1 MSSPWLQAGV
11 HVRRLGEDAGLNEWM
26 ELSMH
31 RGRVLPLAL
40 VLLCGNALAQQIPQA
55 RDVPYAPGPIQV
67 EIDATRLGQRIF
79 RVRQTIPVQAGPL
92 VLLYP
97 QWIPGNHAPRGPIE
111 KIAGIRFTANGQP
124 VAWTRDPLNVYAFHL
139 DVPAGASTLAAQY
152 DYLTPTDPV
161 QGRVVMTPAM
171 LNLQWNAVLLYPAG
185 HAQSQVLFDARVTY
199 PPGWQAGTALEVER
213 REGDTVV
220 YKRVPLEVLADSPVY
235 AGRHYRQIDLA
246 PGSKV
251 PVRLNVVADDPK
263 MLEGKPEHI
272 AQHRALVA
280 QSLKLFGSQH
290 YNHYD
295 FLLSLSNQMA
305 GNGLEHQRSSE
316 NGQPVGYFSE
326 WDKTKGSGD
335 LLAHEFT
342 HSWNGKYRR
351 PAGQDV
357 ADFNTPLD
365 DSLLW
370 VYEGQTTYWGTVLN
384 ARSGL
389 RSPEL
394 SRDALALV
402 VATYRDN
409 RPGMAWRSVQ
419 DTTYDPIIAARRPKP
434 YPNYQLSEDYYRAG
448 QMIWLEADVLI
459 RSATGNR
466 KSLDNFARAFFGVDD
481 GKWQHPDHYDF
492 EDIAAALN
500 GVYAHDWPRFLRD
513 RLDGRAPITNGLE
526 ASGWK
531 LVYRDEPNA
540 LAKASA
546 GDAGNYT
553 YSLGLVLAKDG
564 KVGDVRWDS
573 PAFAA
578 GIGTGMTVIAVNDV
592 EYSDEAMKSA
602 IKATKGGNAP
612 VRVLLKEFD
621 RYRTVSI
628 DYRGGPRYPALERI
642 EGKPDYLTP
651 ILTARK

>member
-1 MSSPWLQAGV
+1 M
-11 HVRRLGEDAGLNEWM
+11 RRGPV
-26 ELSMH
+26 LS
-31 RGRVLPLAL
+31 LAV
-40 VLLCGNALAQQIPQA
+40 VLLLAGNAVAQHIPTT
-55 RDVPYAPGPIQV
+55 RDVPYTPGPIQV
-67 EIDATRLGQRIF
+67 EVDATNLGQRIF
-79 RVRQTIPVQAGPL
+79 TVRQTIPVQAGPL

-111 KIAGIRFTANGQP
+111 KIAGIRFSAGTSAANGR
-124 VAWTRDPLNVYAFHL
+124 VLEWKRDPLNVHAFHL
-139 DVPAGASTLAAQY
+139 DIPAGATTLVAEY

-161 QGRVVMTPAM
+161 QGRVVMTPSM

-185 HAQSQVLFDARVTY
+185 HAQWQVLFDARVKY
-199 PPGWQAGTALEVER
+199 PAGWQAATALDVAR
-213 REGDTVV
+213 REGDTIV
-220 YKRVPLEVLADSPVY
+220 YKRVPLEILADSPVF
-235 AGRHYRQIDLA
+235 AGKHFKQIDLA
-246 PGSKV
+246 PGARV
-251 PVRLNVVADDPK
+251 PVRLNVVADEAR
-263 MLEGKPEHI
+263 MLEAKPGHVE
-272 AQHRALVA
+272 QHRALVA

-290 YNHYD
+290 YDHYD
-295 FLLSLSNQMA
+295 FLLSLTSQMSSI
-305 GNGLEHQRSSE
+305 GLEHQRSSE

-326 WDKTKGSGD
+326 WDDKKGTSD

-351 PAGQDV
+351 PAGQQV

-394 SRDALALV
+394 SRDSLAQV

-409 RPGMAWRSVQ
+409 RPGLAWRDVQ
-419 DTTYDPIIAARRPKP
+419 DTTLDPVIAARRPKP

-466 KSLDNFARAFFGVDD
+466 KSLDDFASAFFGDGD
-481 GKWQHPDHYDF
+481 GKWQRPDYYDF
-492 EDIAAALN
+492 EDVVAALN
-500 GVYAHDWPRFLRD
+500 GVHAHDWTRFLRD
-513 RLDGRAPITNGLE
+513 RLDGRTPITNGIE
-526 ASGWK
+526 ASGWR
-531 LVYRDEPNA
+531 LVYRDAPNA
-540 LAKASA
+540 LAKANA
-546 GDAGNYT
+546 GDAGNFT
-553 YSLGLVLAKDG
+553 YSLGLSLAKDG

-578 GIGTGMTVIAVNDV
+578 GIGTGMTVIAVNDI
-592 EYSDEAMKSA
+592 EYSEDAMKSA
-602 IKATKGGNAP
+602 INGAKSGKAP
-612 VRVLLKEFD
+612 VRLLVKEFD
-621 RYRTVSI
+621 RYRTVDI
-628 DYRGGPRYPALERI
+628 DYQGGLRYPALERI